1 MKGKKKKKSYWQSY
15 LYMIWYTYQ
24 REGEKLNENCIIL
37 CETRRNKWSEDTFY
51 SMSLD
56 ESIEYIYRNGYT
68 LGEDADIAKYLIND
82 EGIIVECLEIITGI

>member
-1 MKGKKKKKSYWQSY
+1 MKTV
-15 LYMIWYTYQ
+15 LYCV
-24 REGEKLNENCIIL
+24 RLE
-37 CETRRNKWSEDTFY
+37 ETNWSEDTFC

>member
-1 MKGKKKKKSYWQSY
+1 MKTV
-15 LYMIWYTYQ
+15 LYCV
-24 REGEKLNENCIIL
+24 RLE
-37 CETRRNKWSEDTFY
+37 ETNWSEDTFY

-82 EGIIVECLEIITGI
+82 EGIIVEYLDIIVSIQEKNNHDGLLEEVIK